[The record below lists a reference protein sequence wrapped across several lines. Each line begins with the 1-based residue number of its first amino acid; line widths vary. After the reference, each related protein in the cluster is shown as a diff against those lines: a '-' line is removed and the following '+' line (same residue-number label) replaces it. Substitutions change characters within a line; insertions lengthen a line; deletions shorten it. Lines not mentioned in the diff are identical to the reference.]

1 MTKLCFSKEL
11 VMKDARFAIA
21 AVVVLSGFFVGCT
34 SVKKVGESTVS
45 FVRGD
50 LNIDETNFSIG
61 KVYSA
66 TLKAFEELEITVLE
80 KEKGELKSYVSGR
93 DQSDDKIQVWMWR
106 LETDKTK
113 LKIRIGL
120 FGDETRSWAIY
131 DQIQSNLK

>member
-1 MTKLCFSKEL
+1 MKE
-11 VMKDARFAIA
+11 ARIVIA
-21 AVVVLSGFFVGCT
+21 AAVVLSGLFVGCT

-50 LNIDETNFSIG
+50 LNIDETNYSIG

-66 TLKAFEELEITVLE
+66 TLKAFEDLEITVME

>member
-1 MTKLCFSKEL
+1 
-11 VMKDARFAIA
+11 MKDARFAIA